1 MKQGRESVTLVVVVC
16 VFTFSSIALVNI
28 LQTLVVARLPASVR
42 TPDRNASVA
51 PGTEVCVCGCACVC
65 VKVCVC
71 LSMARSETTRTAS
84 SVLSPVNMGAQ
95 NFTTPVLLGA
105 FKKK

>member
-42 TPDRNASVA
+42 PRDRNASVS
-51 PGTEVCVCGCACVC
+51 PGAEPCVWVCVRACV
-65 VKVCVC
+65 
-71 LSMARSETTRTAS
+71 
-84 SVLSPVNMGAQ
+84 
-95 NFTTPVLLGA
+95 
-105 FKKK
+105 